1 MNRAVV
7 LAVFLVACSSKH
19 DQPQPPPPKTEPV
32 PPPAAPDAAV
42 PSANPIDTAGMDTS
56 VKPGDDFFKF
66 ANGGW
71 YAKTE
76 IPADRGSWGTF
87 AEIAERTD
95 KRVSELIQ
103 DAAKTAPPGS
113 DARRVGD
120 YYATFMDEAAIE
132 SKGLAPLQPQLDA
145 IAAIKDAKGLATVLG
160 KTLRA
165 DVDVLNST
173 NFITPNIFGLWVAQD
188 LDDPTK
194 YAPFLLQGGLGMP
207 DRDYYVNP
215 SPKMA
220 DIRAKYLAHVQ
231 KMLDL
236 AKIDGSADKAK
247 RIVALETAIA
257 NAHVSRADSED
268 VHKGDNHWKRSD
280 LTAKA
285 PGLDWPTY
293 LDAAG
298 LGAVDDFVIWQPK
311 GVIGISAQVKATPL
325 DTWKDYL
332 TFHALDHAARFLP
345 KAFTDESFAFYS
357 GVLAGVPQQRER
369 WKRGVEE
376 TGRAMS
382 MAVGKLYV
390 DKYFPPAEKARA
402 EAMVKNLIAAMGNRI
417 EHLDWMSPATKAKAK
432 AKLAVLKVG
441 VGYPDEWRDYSGLQV
456 VAGDALGN
464 AQRAEQVELARNLG
478 KLGKPVDR
486 GEWVMPPQLVNAV
499 NCPAM
504 NALNFPAAIMQG
516 AFFDPN
522 RPESMDY
529 GSMGA
534 VIGHE
539 ISHSFDDQGAMFD
552 ATGKMANWWTP
563 ADLKHF
569 KASGARLAAEFDK
582 YRPFP
587 DVHVNG
593 KQTISEN
600 IADIAGLYDAYD
612 AYRTSLGGKEPAQ
625 VQGFTGDQQFFISFG
640 QAWRSKM
647 REPLERQRLV
657 TDGHAP
663 AEYRADTVRNMD
675 AWYDAFGV
683 KDGALFLAPADRA
696 KIW

>member
-516 AFFDPN
+516 AFF
-522 RPESMDY
+522 
-529 GSMGA
+529 
-534 VIGHE
+534 
-539 ISHSFDDQGAMFD
+539 
-552 ATGKMANWWTP
+552 
-563 ADLKHF
+563 
-569 KASGARLAAEFDK
+569 
-582 YRPFP
+582 
-587 DVHVNG
+587 
-593 KQTISEN
+593 
-600 IADIAGLYDAYD
+600 
-612 AYRTSLGGKEPAQ
+612 
-625 VQGFTGDQQFFISFG
+625 
-640 QAWRSKM
+640 
-647 REPLERQRLV
+647 
-657 TDGHAP
+657 
-663 AEYRADTVRNMD
+663 
-675 AWYDAFGV
+675 
-683 KDGALFLAPADRA
+683 
-696 KIW
+696 